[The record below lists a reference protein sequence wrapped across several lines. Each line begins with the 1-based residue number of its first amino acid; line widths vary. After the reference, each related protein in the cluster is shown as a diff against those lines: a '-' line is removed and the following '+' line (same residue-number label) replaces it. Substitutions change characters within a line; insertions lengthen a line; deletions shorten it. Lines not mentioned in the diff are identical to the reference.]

1 MSPKKDRMYKAEYAK
16 VLISIANGDLESA
29 EILRAGL
36 KGRQENTCYLA
47 EQCIEKSL
55 KALLVHLN
63 MPVPLTHD
71 LGLISERLST
81 RVKLPTDVDL
91 SQFNEFA
98 TTRRYEEGALV
109 LDDDDLDA
117 AISLAKEIL
126 EWAKSILQS

>member
-16 VLISIANGDLESA
+16 VLISIANGDLDSA

-55 KALLVHLN
+55 KSLLVHFN